1 MNTFTQNKW
10 LLALVVAL
18 GMHSSAW
25 ALDDAGAQRLLS
37 IQQRWAEVQYNTP
50 EKQRAAEFEKLAAQ
64 TLAFTAEKPEAA
76 EAWIWNGIV
85 VSSWAG
91 AEGGLGALGKAKQSK
106 ASLEKALQLDPAAL
120 QGSAYTSLAALYDRV
135 PGWPIGF
142 GDSDEAQTL
151 LKSALALNPNG
162 IDSLYFW
169 GDHLYREGQYPE
181 AKAAL
186 LKAKLAAPRPGRELA
201 DEGRRRDI
209 DALLKDVEHKLN

>member
-1 MNTFTQNKW
+1 MNKT
-10 LLALVVAL
+10 LLTPLVALVAL
-18 GMHSSAW
+18 MTQLPAW
-25 ALDDAGAQRLLS
+25 ALDEAGSQRLLA
-37 IQQRWAEVQYNTP
+37 IQQRWAEVQYGTP
-50 EKQRAAEFEKLAAQ
+50 EKQKAAEFEKLALQAQ
-64 TLAFTAEKPEAA
+64 AFTEQQPTAA

-106 ASLEKALQLDPAAL
+106 ASLEKALQLDPTAL

-142 GDSDEAQTL
+142 GDADKADEMLQAA
-151 LKSALALNPNG
+151 LKLNPNG

-169 GDHLYREGQYPE
+169 GDHLYRQGKYPE

-186 LKAKLAAPRPGRELA
+186 LKAKLAASRPGRELA
-201 DEGRRRDI
+201 DEGRRREI
-209 DALLKDVEHKLN
+209 DALLKDVEHKLD